1 MLRKVAERVLV
12 VIFGLLIAILLA
24 ETAVRLLYI
33 HLPMGLQIALRDVK
47 VVPFSDSHLAPPSLW
62 QADTDYQT
70 IVRPGAVDSLQA
82 GSPSVTFHVNSYAW
96 WGGRV
101 GFRSPQPTDGVVDS
115 VALGDSFTFCFTEVE
130 ACWVTLLRQNTGLN
144 LLNMGQ
150 PVTGSVS
157 HARLYF

>member
-70 IVRPGAVDSLQA
+70 IGRPAAIDVLRA
-82 GSPSVTFHVNSYAW
+82 
-96 WGGRV
+96 GGRCFTFYV
-101 GFRSPQPTDGVVDS
+101 TTSPGGGGGGGFRSPQP
-115 VALGDSFTFCFTEVE
+115 
-130 ACWVTLLRQNTGLN
+130 
-144 LLNMGQ
+144 
-150 PVTGSVS
+150 
-157 HARLYF
+157 